1 MGVVLVGGEVA
12 AGDPVVVEYPAPPHR
27 PLAPV

>member
-1 MGVVLVGGEVA
+1 MGVVLVGGEVLP
-12 AGDPVVVEYPAPPHR
+12 GDPIAIELPSEPHR